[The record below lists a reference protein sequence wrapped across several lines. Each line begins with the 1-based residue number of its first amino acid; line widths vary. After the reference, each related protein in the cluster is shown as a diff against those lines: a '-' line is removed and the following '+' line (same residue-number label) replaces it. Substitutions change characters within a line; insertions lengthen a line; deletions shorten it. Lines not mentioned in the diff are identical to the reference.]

1 MLSDSFIPLPQP
13 IFDAAALHCLEIGM
27 QCHGCCVLQRCILR
41 SRGEHREKLVVA
53 IACNGFELAQD
64 AYGYFSVLKTP
75 LFRNRLFETNCGIWH
90 FSGQCLFN

>member
-75 LFRNRLFETNCGIWH
+75 LFRNRLFKA
-90 FSGQCLFN
+90 LFI